1 MFKNP
6 FKRSKS
12 MATEQNQ
19 DAQDLQQ
26 EQADQQTQAENEQAE
41 VAV

>member
-1 MFKNP
+1 
-6 FKRSKS
+6 

-26 EQADQQTQAENEQAE
+26 EQAENSKLKLKTEQAGSFS
-41 VAV
+41 